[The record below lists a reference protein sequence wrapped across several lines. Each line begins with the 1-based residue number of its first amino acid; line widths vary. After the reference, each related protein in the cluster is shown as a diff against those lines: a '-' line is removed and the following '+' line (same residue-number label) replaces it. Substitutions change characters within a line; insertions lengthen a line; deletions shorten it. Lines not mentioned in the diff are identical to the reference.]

1 MKRLRN
7 MILGVVML
15 ISYIA
20 TANMNVEVVEA
31 AQIVTENGFTYDKS
45 VYRVTWN
52 QSNNVYCGTKDDAAL
67 GKFRIYV
74 GCATSK
80 KKNKNGYYT
89 QQIIAYVQMFPQEGK
104 LPEMNDN
111 LLLMQKAKGST
122 KLGYF
127 EGMSQYIKLTYDFNE
142 DYCDYIAIEPQVRS
156 GSTSYTTTNGFSIGG
171 GIEVGGSKEGAQ
183 GIVSLNGEYIV
194 SETNTIEKKSLEIM
208 TKFLG
213 DATYKWVA
221 DYKSSNNNAINAYLK
236 GSSVQYFSGKWYT
249 KRPKKLQPTV
259 NYDIRFGASLYGCNT
274 RIKND
279 ITGYSLVRKTGKINL
294 KY

>member
-1 MKRLRN
+1 

-31 AQIVTENGFTYDKS
+31 AKIKTKNGFTYDTNM
-45 VYRVTWN
+45 YRVNWN
-52 QSNNVYCGTKDDAAL
+52 ESSMLLCQAKDGTIL
-67 GKFRIYV
+67 GMYRIYV
-74 GCATSK
+74 GCATSRK
-80 KKNKNGYYT
+80 KDRNGYYT
-89 QQIIAYVQMFPQEGK
+89 QQILANVQMFPQEGK
-104 LPEMNDN
+104 LPEMNDH

-122 KLGYF
+122 KPGSF

-171 GIEVGGSKEGAQ
+171 GIEVGGSKEGVQ
-183 GIVSLNGEYIV
+183 GLVSLNGEYIV

-208 TKFLG
+208 TKFLENR
-213 DATYKWVA
+213 TYKWVA

-236 GSSVQYFSGKWYT
+236 GSSVQYFTGKWYT

-259 NYDIRFGASLYGCNT
+259 NYDIRFGASLYGCNYRLT
-274 RIKND
+274 REE
-279 ITGYSLVRKTGKINL
+279 TGYSLVRKTGKINL